1 MIGILSLLDR
11 VFAVPMA
18 ELVARL
24 RLSEEVGAALEQ
36 RTGPLGRVLEIAER
50 LEHLDVDAAEASM
63 AAAGIPRERAYTAL
77 RLAYSWRS
85 GLA

>member
-1 MIGILSLLDR
+1 MARGPSPPCSASAITITGSGLQSRDEDLWPT
-11 VFAVPMA
+11 VPDY
-18 ELVARL
+18 RPF
-24 RLSEEVGAALEQ
+24 RQ
-36 RTGPLGRVLEIAER
+36 IAER

-63 AAAGIPRERAYTAL
+63 VAAGIPRERAYTAL